1 MKQTPT
7 WPQPQIQTGWRGRT
21 ATSCDGASPAPRTS
35 LSDVGDS
42 GGLPDKPGVP
52 VAPCSLLEAQS
63 SLLLQHRLLEPKFFF
78 LSINPLIFENRRPSF
93 TTLQNCPLGNLKA
106 LSFRYTS
113 KLFLWMHWSI
123 LSLWMNTLHNLWS
136 LFWTEFTQCHV
147 LLKLKLRS
155 SAEFP
160 NFRIRSWIMIV
171 HRKGRIIK
179 SFCQKFPIT
188 HRHRLLMRSDTIFNV
203 YIIPSL
209 LKYYKLYHI

>member
-42 GGLPDKPGVP
+42 GGLPDKPG
-52 VAPCSLLEAQS
+52 CSMFFAWGTIVLVTTKS
-63 SLLLQHRLLEPKFFF
+63 SSWTQRNFFSLNKSF
-78 LSINPLIFENRRPSF
+78 F